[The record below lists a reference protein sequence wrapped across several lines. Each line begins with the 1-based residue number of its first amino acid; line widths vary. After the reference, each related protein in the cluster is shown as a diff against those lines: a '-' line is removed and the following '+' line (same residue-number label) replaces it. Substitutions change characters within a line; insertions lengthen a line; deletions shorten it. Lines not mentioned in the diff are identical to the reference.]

1 MTVSAPSSEKR
12 FCPTYLVCRNASNA
26 SAALSFDRMYFCSA
40 TGTFSCGFS
49 MRSCSHARLA
59 GSRMCMYSTPMVR
72 QYESR
77 SRPRTS
83 RSFMQP
89 LPANPST
96 GNSRSRSHSVS
107 PCEAMSRSGCLR
119 CGWLNG
125 SVSAMRWP
133 RVRYASIS
141 SMIRAVRSICDDGR
155 SWRQRIGS

>member
-26 SAALSFDRMYFCSA
+26 SAALSFERMYFCSA
-40 TGTFSCGFS
+40 TGTFSCGPS
-49 MRSCSHARLA
+49 MRSWSQSRFS
-59 GSRMCMYSTPMVR
+59 GSRMCMYSMPMVR

-77 SRPRTS
+77 RTPRTS
-83 RSFMQP
+83 RSFMQSAP
-89 LPANPST
+89 
-96 GNSRSRSHSVS
+96 G
-107 PCEAMSRSGCLR
+107 EAVDGELAVEVPQREPVRRDVEVGVLALR
-119 CGWLNG
+119 VDSG

>member
-26 SAALSFDRMYFCSA
+26 SAALSLDRMYFCSA
-40 TGTFSCGFS
+40 TGTRSCGTS
-49 MRSCSHARLA
+49 MRSWSQARFS
-59 GSRMCMYSTPMVR
+59 GSRMCMYSTPTVR

-77 SRPRTS
+77 RTPSTS
-83 RSFMQP
+83 RSFM
-89 LPANPST
+89 LSRPAKPST

-107 PCEAMSRSGCLR
+107 RWEAMSRSGCLR
-119 CGWLNG
+119 CGWLSG
-125 SVSAMRWP
+125 SVSAIRWP

-141 SMIRAVRSICDDGR
+141 SRMRAVRSTEAAGR